1 LHLKSFRFYLREPI
15 NTPEQY
21 ASDLT
26 IEERTRLR
34 EMFAPTAN
42 WYRYSVRFG
51 MCCVALAFTSILL
64 GALFPKSMFNWAMG
78 GFLVSWVLLGSLIL
92 FYPRP
97 ACPGCK
103 NKLEGGFGPF
113 CPECGAQALAFSRW
127 SPPRCSACR
136 REMRRRKAR
145 HYRIRAC
152 TYCGLWLDDKGL

>member
-1 LHLKSFRFYLREPI
+1 MKSFRFYLREPI

-51 MCCVALAFTSILL
+51 MCCVGLAFTSILF
-64 GALFPKSMFNWAMG
+64 GALFPKSMFNWTMG
-78 GFLVSWVLLGSLIL
+78 GFLVSWVLLVSMIL
-92 FYPRP
+92 LYPRP
-97 ACPGCK
+97 VCPGCK